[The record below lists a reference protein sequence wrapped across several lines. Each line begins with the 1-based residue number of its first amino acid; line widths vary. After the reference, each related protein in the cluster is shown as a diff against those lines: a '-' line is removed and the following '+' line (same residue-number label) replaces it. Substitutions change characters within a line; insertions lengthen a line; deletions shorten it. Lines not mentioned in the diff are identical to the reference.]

1 MKSMIIVAAA
11 TFFSGIACYA
21 QTKPVAKK
29 LPATVKKIPAPTAS
43 LKNSTDS
50 FSYAAGVNIANS
62 MKGQGIKNIN
72 STIMAR
78 AMNDVFTNSKKLLT
92 DEQSAM
98 TLQEKLQ
105 QFAEKKA
112 GSDRAVSTAFF
123 VKNKAKPGVIAL
135 PNGLQYEVLKP
146 GNANGKMPR
155 VQDTV
160 VVHYVGTTTDGKEF
174 DNSIK
179 RGEPA
184 TFPLGGVIRGWTEI
198 LQLMPVGSKWRVYIP
213 SELGYGDRG
222 AGAAIPP
229 NAILIFEIELL
240 EIKPAI

>member
-1 MKSMIIVAAA
+1 MKEMMIVAAA
-11 TFFSGIACYA
+11 TLFTGTMCFA
-21 QTKPVAKK
+21 QTKPAAKK
-29 LPATVKKIPAPTAS
+29 LPVTVKKPTTATPI

-62 MKGQGIKNIN
+62 MKGQGIKSIN
-72 STIMAR
+72 SNLMAK
-78 AMNDVFTNSKKLLT
+78 AMNDVFTNTKTLLT
-92 DEQSAM
+92 DEQAAM

-105 QFAEKKA
+105 QFAEQKA
-112 GSDRAVSTAFF
+112 AADRAVSTAYF

-146 GNANGKMPR
+146 GVPNGKMPR

-160 VVHYVGTTTDGKEF
+160 VVHYAGTTTDGKEF

-198 LQLMPVGSKWRVYIP
+198 LQLMPIGSKWRVYIP
-213 SELGYGDRG
+213 SELGYGERG

-240 EIKPAI
+240 DIKPAM